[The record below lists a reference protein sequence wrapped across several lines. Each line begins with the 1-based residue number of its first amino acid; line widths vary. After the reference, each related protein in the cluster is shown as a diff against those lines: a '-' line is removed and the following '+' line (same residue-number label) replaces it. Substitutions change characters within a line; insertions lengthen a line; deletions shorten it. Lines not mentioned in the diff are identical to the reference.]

1 MSWPTAR
8 TPRGLARAEI
18 NITSHGNAREFMSG
32 TTVIYRFTR
41 SANSV
46 TGFFSKNRA
55 STDALAALENWREM
69 GAGREFNV
77 DDDQE
82 EQIVATLTFD
92 FSDRVTA
99 GVQLVEMCEKHG
111 VERTCIS

>member
-1 MSWPTAR
+1 MNR
-8 TPRGLARAEI
+8 T
-18 NITSHGNAREFMSG
+18 TG
-32 TTVIYRFTR
+32 TYRFTR

-55 STDALAALENWREM
+55 STDALAALDNWQAK
-69 GAGREFNV
+69 GVGREFNI

-92 FSDRVTA
+92 FSDRVIA

-111 VERTCIS
+111 VERTFIA

>member
-1 MSWPTAR
+1 MASPTPT
-8 TPRGLARAEI
+8 TPLGSARAEI
-18 NITSHGNAREFMSG
+18 KIRNHANAREFMSG

-69 GAGREFNV
+69 GVGSEFNV
-77 DDDQE
+77 DDVQE
-82 EQIVATLTFD
+82 EQNVATLTFD

-111 VERTCIS
+111 VERTFIS